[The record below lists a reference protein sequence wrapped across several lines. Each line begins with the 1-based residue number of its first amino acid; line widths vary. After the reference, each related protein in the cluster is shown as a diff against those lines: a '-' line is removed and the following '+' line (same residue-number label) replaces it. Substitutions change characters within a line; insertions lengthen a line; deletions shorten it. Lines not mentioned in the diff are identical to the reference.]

1 MWIGVISDTAGVLM
15 PGVVNVFDGVDYI
28 LHCGNIG
35 DPCVLDELSQIAP
48 ITGVIGGNDSAEV
61 YPFERTLFRKWFDI
75 GIYVHHRIGDPM
87 NLHRNTQKAIDDLE
101 PQVVLFGSSGEA
113 FNNRIES
120 RLFFNPGAAG
130 RRRVK
135 EPRSVGLLEIA
146 GHSVRAEIVPIDEGA
161 VVTQ

>member
-35 DPCVLDELSQIAP
+35 NPTVLEELSQIAP
-48 ITGVIGGNDSAEV
+48 ITGVIGGGDSAEV
-61 YPFERTLFRKWFDI
+61 YPFDRSLYRKWFET
-75 GIYVHHRIGDPM
+75 GIYMHHRIGDPTD
-87 NLHRNTQKAIDDLE
+87 LHRNTQKAIEAAD
-101 PQVVLFGSSGEA
+101 PQVVLFGSTGEP
-113 FNNRIES
+113 FNTRIES

-130 RRRVK
+130 RRRPK
-135 EPRSVGLLEIA
+135 QPRTVGLLEIS

-161 VVTQ
+161 AVT

>member
-35 DPCVLDELSQIAP
+35 NPTVLEELSQIAP
-48 ITGVIGGNDSAEV
+48 ITGVIGGSDSAEV
-61 YPFERTLFRKWFDI
+61 YPFDRTLYRKWFET
-75 GIYVHHRIGDPM
+75 GIYMHHRIGDPTD
-87 NLHRNTQKAIDDLE
+87 LHRNTQKAIDAAD
-101 PQVVLFGSSGEA
+101 PQVVLFGSTGEP
-113 FNNRIES
+113 FNTRIES

-130 RRRVK
+130 RRRPK
-135 EPRSVGLLEIA
+135 QPRTVGLLEIS

-161 VVTQ
+161 AVT

>member
-35 DPCVLDELSQIAP
+35 NPTVLEELSQIAP
-48 ITGVIGGNDSAEV
+48 ITGVIGGSDSAEV
-61 YPFERTLFRKWFDI
+61 YPFERTLYRKWFET
-75 GIYVHHRIGDPM
+75 GIYMHHRIGDPTD
-87 NLHRNTQKAIDDLE
+87 LHRNTQKAIDAAD
-101 PQVVLFGSSGEA
+101 PQVILFGSTGEP
-113 FNNRIES
+113 FNTRIES

-130 RRRVK
+130 RRRPK
-135 EPRSVGLLEIA
+135 QPRTVGLLEIS

-161 VVTQ
+161 AVT

>member
-35 DPCVLDELSQIAP
+35 NPTVLEELSQIAP
-48 ITGVIGGNDSAEV
+48 ITGVIGGSDSAEV
-61 YPFERTLFRKWFDI
+61 YPFDRSLYRKWFET
-75 GIYVHHRIGDPM
+75 GIYMHHRIGDPTD
-87 NLHRNTQKAIDDLE
+87 LHRNTQKAIEAAD
-101 PQVVLFGSSGEA
+101 PQVVLFGSTGEP
-113 FNNRIES
+113 FNTRIES

-130 RRRVK
+130 RRRPK
-135 EPRSVGLLEIA
+135 QPRTVGLLEIS

-161 VVTQ
+161 AVT